1 MAQQEPRTERFITI
15 LTALRRGMPIE
26 QWDTLEAEIAFYARV
41 SSCGPG
47 WSVAPRY
54 PITFEDKEYDLEH
67 PLLVRQDDSGRM
79 SIVDYHDVVR
89 VNGDGADN
97 GREVPHG

>member
-1 MAQQEPRTERFITI
+1 MERFITI

-26 QWDTLEAEIAFYARV
+26 QWETLEAEIAFYARV
-41 SSCGPG
+41 CSGGPG

-67 PLLVRQDDSGRM
+67 PILVRQDDSYHMR
-79 SIVDYHDVVR
+79 IVDYPDDVR
-89 VNGDGADN
+89 VNGDGAGVDAATM
-97 GREVPHG
+97 PM